1 MSMRERITTGQSGPE
16 RGFILGELR
25 ATILTT
31 GAETGGRHDLV
42 HGALPPGATTP
53 LHVHTRYEERLWVL
67 SGSLT
72 VWAGP
77 YDRTLRAGDFQAI
90 PRDVPHTIQA
100 GPEGV
105 EALNISSPAGFA
117 DLVARAGTPAELA
130 TAENWLDAERL
141 TAVTAELGDLLLGPP
156 GTIPADLAAGAG
168 SRPALRTRS
177 GSLRCPAPVVCQ
189 PKRRLL
195 RLLGEVA

>member
-1 MSMRERITTGQSGPE
+1 MSMRERITRNQSGPE
-16 RGFILGELR
+16 QEFVLGELR

-31 GAETGGRHDLV
+31 GAETEGRHDLI

-53 LHVHTRYEERLWVL
+53 LHVHTRYDERLWVL

-90 PRDVPHTIQA
+90 PRDVPHAIQA
-100 GPEGV
+100 GPDGA

-130 TAENWLDAERL
+130 TGESWLHAERFR
-141 TAVTAELGDLLLGPP
+141 AVTEELGDLLLGPP

-168 SRPALRTRS
+168 RVRAES
-177 GSLRCPAPVVCQ
+177 
-189 PKRRLL
+189 
-195 RLLGEVA
+195 